1 MPIKQL
7 IVVALAVIGGGLLGI
22 WFHPLLAVLFSTA
35 LMLLLVLQS
44 NARVIAFPA
53 GENISLSPN
62 RPLEE
67 TSLLLDEAIQDTQRN
82 LASQIAVQSDA
93 IALLTQSFDAIKTLL
108 EKQQHYINQMLYESD
123 SDAQKSTVSARM
135 SLFAENTYSLL
146 NRFVDT
152 TVEISASSM
161 ELVEKVGAIA
171 EQMPN
176 VIRALK
182 DIDQIAA
189 QTNLLAL
196 NAAIEAARAGE
207 AGRGFAVVA
216 DEVRALSNRSAGFSK
231 DIQQQLGSIANAI
244 ADLDVVVGRV
254 ASQDMSYVLHAKAD
268 MQHISTHLI
277 HKANADEE
285 TTHNMDLLINQLVN
299 ALNNAVRALQFEDM
313 SKQNMEYSIARLN
326 ELQPLVRILSVATQS
341 PEQLDAEILRYKNS
355 EQRQKHNPVSASS
368 VESGSIDLF

>member
-93 IALLTQSFDAIKTLL
+93 TALLTQSFDSIKTLL
-108 EKQQHYINQMLYESD
+108 EKQQHYINQMLYD

-277 HKANADEE
+277 HKANTDEE
-285 TTHNMDLLINQLVN
+285 TTHSMDLLINQLVN
-299 ALNNAVRALQFEDM
+299 ALNNAVRALQFDDM

-326 ELQPLVRILSVATQS
+326 ELQPLVRTLSVATQS
-341 PEQLDAEILRYKNS
+341 PEQLDAEVLRYKNS